1 MAKIPSIGKPHNIRV
16 NDAAYFLVQKKIIE
30 AREKGSTLSAVEIVS
45 NLILNTQR
53 IQPWL
58 QKK

>member
-1 MAKIPSIGKPHNIRV
+1 MARIPSIGKYHNIRV

-30 AREKGSTLSAVEIVS
+30 SREKGSILSVVEIVS

-53 IQPWL
+53 I
-58 QKK
+58 

>member
-1 MAKIPSIGKPHNIRV
+1 MPRNISLGKPHNIKI

-30 AREKGSTLSAVEIVS
+30 AREKGSILTPIEIVS

-53 IQPWL
+53 I
-58 QKK
+58 

>member
-1 MAKIPSIGKPHNIRV
+1 MPRTPSVGKLHNIRV

-30 AREKGSTLSAVEIVS
+30 ARENGSSLSVIEIVS

-53 IQPWL
+53 I
-58 QKK
+58 